1 MLGCLL
7 SPHEAIA
14 GTIARRLGYSLTLRL
29 IGSPGVH
36 VSNVSPTLGALRE
49 QWFVL
54 AVSSAF
60 GLSLIALLAA
70 GDWPISREMARHII
84 LMNIAAPLLAMALP
98 VHRRRSRTAGRHLA
112 VATIV
117 QLSVLFAA
125 HTPAGVAAAHTNA
138 LLHLLK
144 QVGLFAAALAFW
156 ITVLDQVG
164 AARWRAVLA
173 LLITGKL
180 FCLLGAV
187 LVFAPRSIYPGAWG
201 HAASHA
207 VSPLDDQHL
216 SGVLMLAACPATYV
230 LAGVVIAARWVCELP
245 GAER

>member
-1 MLGCLL
+1 M
-7 SPHEAIA
+7 P
-14 GTIARRLGYSLTLRL
+14 
-29 IGSPGVH
+29 H
-36 VSNVSPTLGALRE
+36 VSPPLGALRE
-49 QWFVL
+49 RWFAL
-54 AVSSAF
+54 AVTSAL
-60 GLSLIALLAA
+60 GSSLIAVMAA
-70 GDWPISREMARHII
+70 GDWPMSREMARHII
-84 LMNIAAPLLAMALP
+84 LMNIAAPILAMSLP
-98 VHRRRSRTAGRHLA
+98 AHRRPSRATGRQLA

-125 HTPAGVAAAHTNA
+125 HTPAAVAAAHTHA
-138 LLHLLK
+138 LLHLVK

-156 ITVLDQVG
+156 IAILDQVG

-187 LVFAPRSIYPGAWG
+187 LVFAPRSIYPGGWG